1 MIPKTLFK
9 VVHSHADLVSH
20 FAVSIL
26 RGHFGFVNSQN
37 SFTFD
42 EVSENDTLK
51 LLCSLKE
58 SKSTGPDKINARLV
72 KDSAKVICPTLTKIF
87 NNSLQQGIFPEDLK
101 NATISPIYKN
111 GDKSDCSNY
120 RPISVLSNVAKIL
133 EKIVYN
139 QLISYINEN
148 NNLTNSQFGF
158 RKSHSTTTSL
168 LKSTNKWLLNIDKG
182 LINGV
187 LFLDLRK
194 AFDTVDHKILIDKLK
209 FYGITGNT
217 LNWFISY
224 LDKRYQTCKVNN
236 VRSSRKLIEC
246 GVPQGS
252 NLGPLLFLLY
262 VNDLPNCIDQAETSM
277 FADDTNISTSA
288 GSVEKLETQLNIE
301 LDKIYRWLVAN
312 RLCNFKCFQNG
323 IYDYWLSSQSTQN

>member
-1 MIPKTLFK
+1 MEEETVTGDKNIAEALNSF
-9 VVHSHADLVSH
+9 
-20 FAVSIL
+20 
-26 RGHFGFVNSQN
+26 FVDVGPSLCDYLQYSTQN

-72 KDSAKVICPTLTKIF
+72 KDSAEVICPTLTKIF
-87 NNSLQQGIFPEDLK
+87 NSSLQQGIFPEDLK

-111 GDKSDCSNY
+111 GDKSDGSNY
-120 RPISVLSNVAKIL
+120 RHISVLSNVAKIL
-133 EKIVYN
+133 EKMVYN

-148 NNLTNSQFGF
+148 NILTKSQFGF

-187 LFLDLRK
+187 LLDLRK

-209 FYGITGNT
+209 LYGITGNT
-217 LNWFISY
+217 LKWFISY

-262 VNDLPNCIDQAETSM
+262 VNDLPNCINQAEPSM
-277 FADDTNISTSA
+277 IADDTNISTLA

-301 LDKIYRWLVAN
+301 LDKIID
-312 RLCNFKCFQNG
+312 G
-323 IYDYWLSSQSTQN
+323 

>member
-1 MIPKTLFK
+1 M
-9 VVHSHADLVSH
+9 
-20 FAVSIL
+20 
-26 RGHFGFVNSQN
+26 
-37 SFTFD
+37 
-42 EVSENDTLK
+42 
-51 LLCSLKE
+51 
-58 SKSTGPDKINARLV
+58 
-72 KDSAKVICPTLTKIF
+72 
-87 NNSLQQGIFPEDLK
+87 QQGIFPEDLK

-111 GDKSDCSNY
+111 GDKSGCSNY

-139 QLISYINEN
+139 QLISNEN
-148 NNLTNSQFGF
+148 NILTKSQFGF
-158 RKSHSTTTSL
+158 RKSHSMTTSL

-209 FYGITGNT
+209 LYGITWNT

-246 GVPQGS
+246 EVPQGS

-262 VNDLPNCIDQAETSM
+262 VNDLPNCLDQAEPSL

-288 GSVEKLETQLNIE
+288 GSVQKLETQLNIE
-301 LDKIYRWLVAN
+301 LSLIRYID
-312 RLCNFKCFQNG
+312 G
-323 IYDYWLSSQSTQN
+323 